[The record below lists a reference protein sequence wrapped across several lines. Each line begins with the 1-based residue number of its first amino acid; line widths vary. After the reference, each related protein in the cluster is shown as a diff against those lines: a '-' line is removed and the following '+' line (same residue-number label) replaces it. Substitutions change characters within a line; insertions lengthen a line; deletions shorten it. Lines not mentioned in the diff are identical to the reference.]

1 MKFLELCAGIGGFR
15 QALENLGC
23 ECVGWSEIDK
33 YAIKLY
39 SAWYND
45 NCNFGDVTKI
55 NAETLPD
62 FDLLVGGFPCQAFSI
77 AGKRMGFDDTRGTIF
92 FDFARIMKAKKPKF
106 AIFENVKGL
115 LNHDGGKTYETILQ
129 TLNELGYDAQWGIL
143 NTKFHGLPQN
153 RERVYIVANLRERSS
168 TKILFERGDGITDK
182 VERTEQSIIGDYYTE
197 NGKTHQWGGVIGDES
212 IAPCLMASEYKSPRI
227 VKIGS
232 RELDIV
238 GNYYTKS
245 GKTHQRMEIHA
256 ESGVMSCLAAT
267 DYKQPRMIKIGDID
281 GLNTQYSR
289 VYDSE
294 GVSTTINAQ
303 GGGLG
308 AKTGLYKVGAID
320 GVFRLK
326 QGNRVY
332 GVNGKA
338 RTICA
343 EGGGYGGYTG
353 LYTNSEQTK
362 VRRLTPKECFRL
374 QGFKDEM
381 VELGYKL
388 GISDTQ
394 LYKMAGNAVS
404 VPVVEWV
411 AQRVLN
417 WDNLRDV
424 GSIQTDSS
432 LSCWE

>member
-55 NAETLPD
+55 EAETLPD

-168 TKILFERGDGITDK
+168 TKILFERGDGLTDK

-212 IAPCLMASEYKSPRI
+212 IAPCLMAGEYKSPRI

-232 RELDIV
+232 I
-238 GNYYTKS
+238 G
-245 GKTHQRMEIHA
+245 GKPCQSDQVYSP
-256 ESGVMSCLAAT
+256 SGVSVTLSAQNGGKGAMTGL
-267 DYKQPRMIKIGDID
+267 YKIGDID

-294 GVSTTINAQ
+294 GISATINAQ

-381 VELGYKL
+381 VDLGYKL

-417 WDNLRDV
+417 WDNLRNV
-424 GSIQTDSS
+424 GSDY
-432 LSCWE
+432 LF

>member
-23 ECVGWSEIDK
+23 ECVGYSEIDK

-45 NCNFGDVTKI
+45 KRNFGDVTKI
-55 NAETLPD
+55 DAEKLPD
-62 FDLLVGGFPCQAFSI
+62 FELLVGGFPCQAFSI
-77 AGKRMGFDDTRGTIF
+77 AGKRGGFDDTRGTIF

-115 LNHDGGKTYETILQ
+115 LNHDGGKTYETMLR
-129 TLNELGYDAQWGIL
+129 TLDELGYDAQWGIL
-143 NTKFHGLPQN
+143 NTRFHGLPQN
-153 RERVYIVANLRERSS
+153 RERVYIVTNLRERSA

-182 VERTEQSIIGDYYTE
+182 MERTESGIIGQFY
-197 NGKTHQWGGVIGDES
+197 NRKGKTHQDLGVIS
-212 IAPCLMASEYKSPRI
+212 SEGHSPALLATTHKNPRI
-227 VKIGS
+227 V
-232 RELDIV
+232 
-238 GNYYTKS
+238 
-245 GKTHQRMEIHA
+245 
-256 ESGVMSCLAAT
+256 
-267 DYKQPRMIKIGDID
+267 KIGDID

-294 GVSTTINAQ
+294 RVSTTINAQ

-308 AKTGLYKVGAID
+308 AKTGLYNAGD
-320 GVFRLK
+320 
-326 QGNRVY
+326 
-332 GVNGKA
+332 
-338 RTICA
+338 
-343 EGGGYGGYTG
+343 
-353 LYTNSEQTK
+353 K

-388 GISDTQ
+388 GISETQ

-411 AQRVLN
+411 AQKVLN
-417 WDNLRDV
+417 WDNLRNA
-424 GSIQTDSS
+424 DSDY
-432 LSCWE
+432 LF

>member
-23 ECVGWSEIDK
+23 ECVGYSEIDK
-33 YAIKLY
+33 HAIKLY

-45 NCNFGDVTKI
+45 KRNFGDVTKI
-55 NAETLPD
+55 EAEKLPD
-62 FDLLVGGFPCQAFSI
+62 FELLVGGFPCQAFSI
-77 AGKRMGFDDTRGTIF
+77 AGKRGGFDDTRGTIF

-115 LNHDGGKTYETILQ
+115 LNHDGGKTYETMLR
-129 TLNELGYDAQWGIL
+129 TLDELGYDAQWGIL
-143 NTKFHGLPQN
+143 NTRFHGLPQN

-168 TKILFERGDGITDK
+168 TKILFERGDDITDK
-182 VERTEQSIIGDYYTE
+182 VARTQQSIIG
-197 NGKTHQWGGVIGDES
+197 
-212 IAPCLMASEYKSPRI
+212 
-227 VKIGS
+227 
-232 RELDIV
+232 
-238 GNYYTKS
+238 NYHTKS
-245 GKTHQRMEIHA
+245 GKTHQR
-256 ESGVMSCLAAT
+256 SGVLNENSIAPCLT
-267 DYKQPRMIKIGDID
+267 VSDCKEPRIVKIGSIGGKPCQSDQVYSPSGVSVTLSAQNGGKGAMTGLYKIDDID

-289 VYDSE
+289 VYDSK
-294 GVSTTINAQ
+294 GVSTTLNAQ

-308 AKTGLYKVGAID
+308 AKTGLYSAGD
-320 GVFRLK
+320 
-326 QGNRVY
+326 
-332 GVNGKA
+332 
-338 RTICA
+338 
-343 EGGGYGGYTG
+343 
-353 LYTNSEQTK
+353 K

-417 WDNLRDV
+417 WDNLRNA
-424 GSIQTDSS
+424 DSDY
-432 LSCWE
+432 LF

>member
-23 ECVGWSEIDK
+23 ECVGYSEIDK
-33 YAIKLY
+33 HAIKLY

-45 NCNFGDVTKI
+45 ECNFGDITKI
-55 NAETLPD
+55 EAEKLPD
-62 FDLLVGGFPCQAFSI
+62 FELLAGGFPCQAFSV
-77 AGKRMGFDDTRGTIF
+77 AGKRLGFDDTRGTIF
-92 FDFARIMKAKKPKF
+92 FDFARIMKIKKPKF

-115 LNHDGGKTYETILQ
+115 LNHDGGKTYETMLR
-129 TLNELGYDAQWGIL
+129 TLNEIGYDVQWGIL
-143 NTKFHGLPQN
+143 NTRFHGLPQN

-168 TKILFERGDGITDK
+168 TKILFERGNDSADK
-182 VERTEQSIIGDYYTE
+182 MERTENGIIGQFY
-197 NGKTHQWGGVIGDES
+197 NRKGKTHQDLGVIS
-212 IAPCLMASEYKSPRI
+212 SEGHSPALLATTHKNPRI
-227 VKIGS
+227 V
-232 RELDIV
+232 
-238 GNYYTKS
+238 
-245 GKTHQRMEIHA
+245 
-256 ESGVMSCLAAT
+256 
-267 DYKQPRMIKIGDID
+267 KIGDID

-308 AKTGLYKVGAID
+308 AKTGLYNVGD
-320 GVFRLK
+320 
-326 QGNRVY
+326 
-332 GVNGKA
+332 
-338 RTICA
+338 
-343 EGGGYGGYTG
+343 
-353 LYTNSEQTK
+353 K

-388 GISDTQ
+388 CISDTQ

-417 WDNLRDV
+417 WDNLRNV
-424 GSIQTDSS
+424 GSDY
-432 LSCWE
+432 LF

>member
-23 ECVGWSEIDK
+23 ECVGYSEIDK
-33 YAIKLY
+33 HAIKLY

-45 NCNFGDVTKI
+45 ECNFGDITKI
-55 NAETLPD
+55 EAEKLPD
-62 FDLLVGGFPCQAFSI
+62 FELLVGGFPCQAFSV
-77 AGKRMGFDDTRGTIF
+77 AGKRGGFNDTRGTIF

-115 LNHDGGKTYETILQ
+115 LNHDGGKTYETMLR
-129 TLNELGYDAQWGIL
+129 TLDELGYNAQWGIL
-143 NTKFHGLPQN
+143 NTRFHGLPQN

-168 TKILFERGDGITDK
+168 TKILFERGNGSADK
-182 VERTEQSIIGDYYTE
+182 VERAENGIIGQFY
-197 NGKTHQWGGVIGDES
+197 NRKGKTHQDLGVIS
-212 IAPCLMASEYKSPRI
+212 SEGHSPALLATTHKNPRI
-227 VKIGS
+227 V
-232 RELDIV
+232 
-238 GNYYTKS
+238 
-245 GKTHQRMEIHA
+245 
-256 ESGVMSCLAAT
+256 
-267 DYKQPRMIKIGDID
+267 KIGDID

-308 AKTGLYKVGAID
+308 AKMGLYNAGD
-320 GVFRLK
+320 
-326 QGNRVY
+326 
-332 GVNGKA
+332 
-338 RTICA
+338 
-343 EGGGYGGYTG
+343 
-353 LYTNSEQTK
+353 K

-417 WDNLRDV
+417 WDNLRD
-424 GSIQTDSS
+424 IDSDY
-432 LSCWE
+432 LF

>member
-1 MKFLELCAGIGGFR
+1 MQLLELCAGIGGFR

-23 ECVGWSEIDK
+23 ECVGYSEIDK

-55 NAETLPD
+55 EAETLPD

-212 IAPCLMASEYKSPRI
+212 IAPCLMTGEYKSPRI

-232 RELDIV
+232 I
-238 GNYYTKS
+238 G
-245 GKTHQRMEIHA
+245 GKPCQ
-256 ESGVMSCLAAT
+256 SDQVYSPNGVSVTLSAQNGGKGAMTGL
-267 DYKQPRMIKIGDID
+267 YKIGDID

-294 GVSTTINAQ
+294 GISATINAQ

-411 AQRVLN
+411 AKRVLN
-417 WDNLRDV
+417 WDNLQNIDT
-424 GSIQTDSS
+424 IQTDN
-432 LSCWE
+432 LLNCWN

>member
-23 ECVGWSEIDK
+23 ECVGYSEIDK
-33 YAIKLY
+33 HAIKLY

-45 NCNFGDVTKI
+45 ECNFGDITKI
-55 NAETLPD
+55 EAEKLPD
-62 FDLLVGGFPCQAFSI
+62 FELLVGGFPCQAFSV
-77 AGKRMGFDDTRGTIF
+77 AGKRGGFNDTRGTIF

-115 LNHDGGKTYETILQ
+115 LNHDGGKTYETMLR
-129 TLNELGYDAQWGIL
+129 TLDELGYDAQWGIL

-182 VERTEQSIIGDYYTE
+182 VERTEQSIIGAMTGLY
-197 NGKTHQWGGVIGDES
+197 
-212 IAPCLMASEYKSPRI
+212 
-227 VKIGS
+227 
-232 RELDIV
+232 
-238 GNYYTKS
+238 
-245 GKTHQRMEIHA
+245 
-256 ESGVMSCLAAT
+256 
-267 DYKQPRMIKIGDID
+267 KIGDID

-294 GVSTTINAQ
+294 GISATINAQ

-417 WDNLRDV
+417 WDNLRNV
-424 GSIQTDSS
+424 GSDY
-432 LSCWE
+432 LF

>member
-23 ECVGWSEIDK
+23 ECVGYSEIDK
-33 YAIKLY
+33 HAIKLY

-45 NCNFGDVTKI
+45 ERNFGDVTKI
-55 NAETLPD
+55 KAEKLPD
-62 FDLLVGGFPCQAFSI
+62 FELLVGGFPCQAFSV
-77 AGKRMGFDDTRGTIF
+77 AGKRGGFNDTRGTIF

-115 LNHDGGKTYETILQ
+115 LNHDGGKTYETMLR
-129 TLNELGYDAQWGIL
+129 TLDELGYNAQWGIL

-168 TKILFERGDGITDK
+168 TKILFERGNDSADK
-182 VERTEQSIIGDYYTE
+182 MERTENGIIGQFY
-197 NGKTHQWGGVIGDES
+197 NRKGKTHQDLGVIS
-212 IAPCLMASEYKSPRI
+212 SEGHSPALLATTHKNPRI
-227 VKIGS
+227 V
-232 RELDIV
+232 
-238 GNYYTKS
+238 
-245 GKTHQRMEIHA
+245 
-256 ESGVMSCLAAT
+256 
-267 DYKQPRMIKIGDID
+267 KIGDID

-308 AKTGLYKVGAID
+308 AKTGLYNAGD
-320 GVFRLK
+320 
-326 QGNRVY
+326 
-332 GVNGKA
+332 
-338 RTICA
+338 
-343 EGGGYGGYTG
+343 
-353 LYTNSEQTK
+353 K

-417 WDNLRDV
+417 WDNLRNV
-424 GSIQTDSS
+424 DSDY
-432 LSCWE
+432 LF

>member
-23 ECVGWSEIDK
+23 ECVGYSEIDK
-33 YAIKLY
+33 HAIKLY

-45 NCNFGDVTKI
+45 ECNFGDITKI
-55 NAETLPD
+55 EAEKLPD
-62 FDLLVGGFPCQAFSI
+62 FELLVGGFPCQAFSV
-77 AGKRMGFDDTRGTIF
+77 AGKRGGFNDTRGTIF

-115 LNHDGGKTYETILQ
+115 LNHDGGKTYETMLR
-129 TLNELGYDAQWGIL
+129 TLDELGYDAQWATL

-168 TKILFERGDGITDK
+168 TKILFERGDDITDK
-182 VERTEQSIIGDYYTE
+182 VERTEQSIIG
-197 NGKTHQWGGVIGDES
+197 
-212 IAPCLMASEYKSPRI
+212 
-227 VKIGS
+227 
-232 RELDIV
+232 
-238 GNYYTKS
+238 NYYTKS
-245 GKTHQRMEIHA
+245 GKAHQR
-256 ESGVMSCLAAT
+256 SGVLNENSIAPCLTAT
-267 DYKQPRMIKIGDID
+267 DYKEPRIVKIGDID

-308 AKTGLYKVGAID
+308 AKTGLYKIGTIENNSLSNRIYSD
-320 GVFRLK
+320 KGVSATLCA
-326 QGNRVY
+326 GN
-332 GVNGKA
+332 N
-338 RTICA
+338 
-343 EGGGYGGYTG
+343 GGGKRVGG
-353 LYTNSEQTK
+353 LYNAGDK

-417 WDNLRDV
+417 WDSLRNV
-424 GSIQTDSS
+424 DSDY
-432 LSCWE
+432 LF

>member
-23 ECVGWSEIDK
+23 ECVGYSEIDK
-33 YAIKLY
+33 HAIKLY

-45 NCNFGDVTKI
+45 ECNFGDITKI
-55 NAETLPD
+55 EAEKLPD
-62 FDLLVGGFPCQAFSI
+62 FELLVGGFPCQAFSV
-77 AGKRMGFDDTRGTIF
+77 AGKRGGFNDTRGTIF

-115 LNHDGGKTYETILQ
+115 LNHDGGKTYETMLR
-129 TLNELGYDAQWGIL
+129 TLDELGYNAQWGIL

-168 TKILFERGDGITDK
+168 TKILFERGNDSSDK
-182 VERTEQSIIGDYYTE
+182 MERTEQSTIGAMTGLY
-197 NGKTHQWGGVIGDES
+197 
-212 IAPCLMASEYKSPRI
+212 
-227 VKIGS
+227 
-232 RELDIV
+232 
-238 GNYYTKS
+238 
-245 GKTHQRMEIHA
+245 
-256 ESGVMSCLAAT
+256 
-267 DYKQPRMIKIGDID
+267 KIGDID

-289 VYDSE
+289 VYDSK

-308 AKTGLYKVGAID
+308 AKTGLYKIGTIGND
-320 GVFRLK
+320 SLSNRIYSDKGVSATLCA
-326 QGNRVY
+326 GN
-332 GVNGKA
+332 N
-338 RTICA
+338 
-343 EGGGYGGYTG
+343 GGGKRMGG
-353 LYTNSEQTK
+353 LYNIGDK

-417 WDNLRDV
+417 WDNLRD
-424 GSIQTDSS
+424 IDSDY
-432 LSCWE
+432 LF

>member
-23 ECVGWSEIDK
+23 ECVGYSEIDK
-33 YAIKLY
+33 HAIKLY

-45 NCNFGDVTKI
+45 ECNFGDITKI
-55 NAETLPD
+55 EAEKLPD
-62 FDLLVGGFPCQAFSI
+62 FELLVGGFPCQAFSV
-77 AGKRMGFDDTRGTIF
+77 AGKRGGFNDTRGTIF

-115 LNHDGGKTYETILQ
+115 LNHDGGKTYETMLR
-129 TLNELGYDAQWGIL
+129 TLDELGYNAQWGIL
-143 NTKFHGLPQN
+143 NTRFHGLPQN

-182 VERTEQSIIGDYYTE
+182 MERTENGIIGQFY
-197 NGKTHQWGGVIGDES
+197 NRKGKTHQDLGVIS
-212 IAPCLMASEYKSPRI
+212 SEGHSPALLATTHKNPRI
-227 VKIGS
+227 V
-232 RELDIV
+232 
-238 GNYYTKS
+238 
-245 GKTHQRMEIHA
+245 
-256 ESGVMSCLAAT
+256 
-267 DYKQPRMIKIGDID
+267 KIGDID

-294 GVSTTINAQ
+294 GVSATLNAQ

-308 AKTGLYKVGAID
+308 AKTGLYNAGD
-320 GVFRLK
+320 
-326 QGNRVY
+326 
-332 GVNGKA
+332 
-338 RTICA
+338 
-343 EGGGYGGYTG
+343 
-353 LYTNSEQTK
+353 K

-411 AQRVLN
+411 AQRVLS
-417 WDNLRDV
+417 WDSLRDV
-424 GSIQTDSS
+424 DSDY
-432 LSCWE
+432 LF

>member
-23 ECVGWSEIDK
+23 ECVGYSEIDK
-33 YAIKLY
+33 HAIKLY

-45 NCNFGDVTKI
+45 ECNFGDITKI
-55 NAETLPD
+55 EAEKLPD
-62 FDLLVGGFPCQAFSI
+62 FELLVGGFPCQAFSV
-77 AGKRMGFDDTRGTIF
+77 AGKRGGFNDTRGTIF

-115 LNHDGGKTYETILQ
+115 LNHDGGKTYETMLR
-129 TLNELGYDAQWGIL
+129 TLDELGYDAQWGIL

-168 TKILFERGDGITDK
+168 TKILFERGNDSADK
-182 VERTEQSIIGDYYTE
+182 MERTENGIIGQFY
-197 NGKTHQWGGVIGDES
+197 NRKGKTHQDLGVIS
-212 IAPCLMASEYKSPRI
+212 SEGHSPALLATTHKNPRI
-227 VKIGS
+227 V
-232 RELDIV
+232 
-238 GNYYTKS
+238 
-245 GKTHQRMEIHA
+245 
-256 ESGVMSCLAAT
+256 
-267 DYKQPRMIKIGDID
+267 KIGDID

-289 VYDSE
+289 VYDSK

-308 AKTGLYKVGAID
+308 AKTGLYKIGTIGND
-320 GVFRLK
+320 SLSNRIYSDKGVSATLCA
-326 QGNRVY
+326 GN
-332 GVNGKA
+332 N
-338 RTICA
+338 
-343 EGGGYGGYTG
+343 GGGKRMGG
-353 LYTNSEQTK
+353 LYNTGDK

-388 GISDTQ
+388 CISDTQ

-417 WDNLRDV
+417 WDSLRNV
-424 GSIQTDSS
+424 GSDY
-432 LSCWE
+432 LF

>member
-23 ECVGWSEIDK
+23 ECVGYSEIDK
-33 YAIKLY
+33 HAIKLY

-45 NCNFGDVTKI
+45 ECNFGDITKI
-55 NAETLPD
+55 EAEKLPD
-62 FDLLVGGFPCQAFSI
+62 FELLVGGFPCQAFSV
-77 AGKRMGFDDTRGTIF
+77 AGKRGGFNDTRGTIF

-115 LNHDGGKTYETILQ
+115 LNHDGGKTYETMLR
-129 TLNELGYDAQWGIL
+129 TLDELGYNAQWGIL

-168 TKILFERGDGITDK
+168 TKILFERGNDSADK
-182 VERTEQSIIGDYYTE
+182 MERTENGIIGQFY
-197 NGKTHQWGGVIGDES
+197 NRKGKTHQDLGVIS
-212 IAPCLMASEYKSPRI
+212 SEGHSPALLATTHKNPRI
-227 VKIGS
+227 V
-232 RELDIV
+232 
-238 GNYYTKS
+238 
-245 GKTHQRMEIHA
+245 
-256 ESGVMSCLAAT
+256 
-267 DYKQPRMIKIGDID
+267 KIGDID

-289 VYDSE
+289 VYDSK

-308 AKTGLYKVGAID
+308 AKTGLYKVGVYIPES
-320 GVFRLK
+320 GNRH
-326 QGNRVY
+326 QGNEIH
-332 GVNGKA
+332 GENS
-338 RTICA
+338 ICA
-343 EGGGYGGYTG
+343 CLKTGGGGKMLSIGGCPP
-353 LYTNSEQTK
+353 K

-417 WDNLRDV
+417 WDNLRNV
-424 GSIQTDSS
+424 GSDY
-432 LSCWE
+432 LF

>member
-23 ECVGWSEIDK
+23 ECVGYSEIDK
-33 YAIKLY
+33 HAIKLY

-45 NCNFGDVTKI
+45 ERNFGDITKI
-55 NAETLPD
+55 EAEKLPD
-62 FDLLVGGFPCQAFSI
+62 FELLVGGFPCQAFSV
-77 AGKRMGFDDTRGTIF
+77 AGKRGGFNDTRGTIF

-115 LNHDGGKTYETILQ
+115 LNHDGGKTYETMLR
-129 TLNELGYDAQWGIL
+129 TLDELGYNAQWGIL

-168 TKILFERGDGITDK
+168 TKILFERGNDSADK
-182 VERTEQSIIGDYYTE
+182 VERTENGIIGQFY
-197 NGKTHQWGGVIGDES
+197 NRKGKTHQDLGVIS
-212 IAPCLMASEYKSPRI
+212 SEGHSPALLATTHKNPRI
-227 VKIGS
+227 V
-232 RELDIV
+232 
-238 GNYYTKS
+238 
-245 GKTHQRMEIHA
+245 
-256 ESGVMSCLAAT
+256 
-267 DYKQPRMIKIGDID
+267 KIGDID

-289 VYDSE
+289 VYDSK

-308 AKTGLYKVGAID
+308 AKTGLYNAGD
-320 GVFRLK
+320 
-326 QGNRVY
+326 
-332 GVNGKA
+332 
-338 RTICA
+338 
-343 EGGGYGGYTG
+343 
-353 LYTNSEQTK
+353 K

-404 VPVVEWV
+404 VSVVEWV

-417 WDNLRDV
+417 WDNLRD
-424 GSIQTDSS
+424 IDSDY
-432 LSCWE
+432 LF

>member
-23 ECVGWSEIDK
+23 ECVGYSEIDK
-33 YAIKLY
+33 HAIKLY

-45 NCNFGDVTKI
+45 ECNFGDITKI
-55 NAETLPD
+55 EAEKLPD
-62 FDLLVGGFPCQAFSI
+62 FELLVGGFPCQAFSI
-77 AGKRMGFDDTRGTIF
+77 AGKRGGFNDTRGTIF

-115 LNHDGGKTYETILQ
+115 LNHDGGKTYETMLR
-129 TLNELGYDAQWGIL
+129 TLDELGYNAQWGIL

-168 TKILFERGDGITDK
+168 TKILFERGNDSADK
-182 VERTEQSIIGDYYTE
+182 VERTENGIIGQFY
-197 NGKTHQWGGVIGDES
+197 NRKGKTHQDLGVIS
-212 IAPCLMASEYKSPRI
+212 SEGHSPALLATTHKNPRI
-227 VKIGS
+227 V
-232 RELDIV
+232 
-238 GNYYTKS
+238 
-245 GKTHQRMEIHA
+245 
-256 ESGVMSCLAAT
+256 
-267 DYKQPRMIKIGDID
+267 KIGDID

-289 VYDSE
+289 VYDSK

-308 AKTGLYKVGAID
+308 AKTGLYKVGVYIPKS
-320 GVFRLK
+320 GKRH
-326 QGNRVY
+326 QGNEIH
-332 GVNGKA
+332 GENS
-338 RTICA
+338 ICA
-343 EGGGYGGYTG
+343 CLKTGGGGKMLSIGGCPP
-353 LYTNSEQTK
+353 K

-417 WDNLRDV
+417 WDNLRD
-424 GSIQTDSS
+424 IDSDY
-432 LSCWE
+432 LF

>member
-23 ECVGWSEIDK
+23 ECVGYSEIDK
-33 YAIKLY
+33 HAIKLY

-45 NCNFGDVTKI
+45 ECNFGDITKI
-55 NAETLPD
+55 EAEKLPD
-62 FDLLVGGFPCQAFSI
+62 FELLVGGFPCQAFSI
-77 AGKRMGFDDTRGTIF
+77 AGKRGGFNDTRGTIF

-115 LNHDGGKTYETILQ
+115 LNHDGGKTYETMLR
-129 TLNELGYDAQWGIL
+129 TLDELGYNAQWGIL

-168 TKILFERGDGITDK
+168 TKILFERGNGSADK
-182 VERTEQSIIGDYYTE
+182 MERTEQSI
-197 NGKTHQWGGVIGDES
+197 IGDES
-212 IAPCLMASEYKSPRI
+212 IAPCLMAGEYKSPRI

-232 RELDIV
+232 I
-238 GNYYTKS
+238 G
-245 GKTHQRMEIHA
+245 GKPCQSDQVYSP
-256 ESGVMSCLAAT
+256 SGVSVTLSAQNGGKGAMTGL
-267 DYKQPRMIKIGDID
+267 YKIGDID

-289 VYDSE
+289 VYVSE
-294 GVSTTINAQ
+294 GVSATLCAGNN
-303 GGGLG
+303 GD
-308 AKTGLYKVGAID
+308 GLYNIAH
-320 GVFRLK
+320 
-326 QGNRVY
+326 
-332 GVNGKA
+332 
-338 RTICA
+338 
-343 EGGGYGGYTG
+343 
-353 LYTNSEQTK
+353 K

-424 GSIQTDSS
+424 GSDY
-432 LSCWE
+432 LF

>member
-23 ECVGWSEIDK
+23 ECVGYSEIDK
-33 YAIKLY
+33 HAIKLY

-45 NCNFGDVTKI
+45 ECNFGDITKI
-55 NAETLPD
+55 EAEKLPD
-62 FDLLVGGFPCQAFSI
+62 FELLVGGFPCQAFSV
-77 AGKRMGFDDTRGTIF
+77 AGKRGGFNDTRGTIF

-115 LNHDGGKTYETILQ
+115 LNHDGGKTYETMLR
-129 TLNELGYDAQWGIL
+129 TLDELGYDAQWGIL

-168 TKILFERGDGITDK
+168 TKILFERGNDSSDK
-182 VERTEQSIIGDYYTE
+182 MERTEQSTIGAMTGLY
-197 NGKTHQWGGVIGDES
+197 
-212 IAPCLMASEYKSPRI
+212 
-227 VKIGS
+227 
-232 RELDIV
+232 
-238 GNYYTKS
+238 
-245 GKTHQRMEIHA
+245 
-256 ESGVMSCLAAT
+256 
-267 DYKQPRMIKIGDID
+267 KIGDID

-289 VYDSE
+289 VYDSK

-308 AKTGLYKVGAID
+308 AKTGLYKIGTIGND
-320 GVFRLK
+320 SLSNRIYSDKGVSATLCA
-326 QGNRVY
+326 GN
-332 GVNGKA
+332 N
-338 RTICA
+338 
-343 EGGGYGGYTG
+343 GGGKRVGG
-353 LYTNSEQTK
+353 LYNIGDK

-388 GISDTQ
+388 CISDTQ

-417 WDNLRDV
+417 WDNLRNA
-424 GSIQTDSS
+424 DSDY
-432 LSCWE
+432 LF

>member
-55 NAETLPD
+55 EAETLPD

-92 FDFARIMKAKKPKF
+92 FDFARIMKTKKPKF

-182 VERTEQSIIGDYYTE
+182 VERTENGIIGQFY
-197 NGKTHQWGGVIGDES
+197 NRKGKTHQDLGVIS
-212 IAPCLMASEYKSPRI
+212 SEGHSPALLATTHKNPRI
-227 VKIGS
+227 V
-232 RELDIV
+232 
-238 GNYYTKS
+238 
-245 GKTHQRMEIHA
+245 
-256 ESGVMSCLAAT
+256 
-267 DYKQPRMIKIGDID
+267 KIGDID

-308 AKTGLYKVGAID
+308 AKTGLYKIGTIGND
-320 GVFRLK
+320 SLSNRIYSDKGVSATLCA
-326 QGNRVY
+326 GN
-332 GVNGKA
+332 N
-338 RTICA
+338 
-343 EGGGYGGYTG
+343 GGGKRVGG
-353 LYTNSEQTK
+353 LYNIEHK

-424 GSIQTDSS
+424 GSDY
-432 LSCWE
+432 LF

>member
-168 TKILFERGDGITDK
+168 TKILFERGDDITDK
-182 VERTEQSIIGDYYTE
+182 VERTKQSIIGDYYTE

-212 IAPCLMASEYKSPRI
+212 IAPCLMAGEYKSPRI

-232 RELDIV
+232 I
-238 GNYYTKS
+238 G
-245 GKTHQRMEIHA
+245 GKPCQSDQVYSP
-256 ESGVMSCLAAT
+256 SGVSVTLSAQNGGKGAMTGL
-267 DYKQPRMIKIGDID
+267 YKIGDID

-294 GVSTTINAQ
+294 GISATINAQ

-381 VELGYKL
+381 VDLGYKL

-417 WDNLRDV
+417 WDNLQNVDT
-424 GSIQTDSS
+424 IQNDN
-432 LSCWE
+432 LLGCWN

>member
-92 FDFARIMKAKKPKF
+92 FDFARIMKVKKPKF

-197 NGKTHQWGGVIGDES
+197 NGKTHQWGGVISDES
-212 IAPCLMASEYKSPRI
+212 IAPCLMAGKYKSPRI

-232 RELDIV
+232 I
-238 GNYYTKS
+238 G
-245 GKTHQRMEIHA
+245 GKPCQSDQVYSP
-256 ESGVMSCLAAT
+256 SGVSVTLSAQNGGKGAMTGL
-267 DYKQPRMIKIGDID
+267 YKIGEID

-294 GVSTTINAQ
+294 GISATINAQ

-332 GVNGKA
+332 DVNGKA

-411 AQRVLN
+411 AKRVLN
-417 WDNLRDV
+417 WDNLQSVDA
-424 GSIQTDSS
+424 IQTDNL
-432 LSCWE
+432 LSCWN

>member
-23 ECVGWSEIDK
+23 ECVGYSEIDK
-33 YAIKLY
+33 HAIKLY
-39 SAWYND
+39 SHFYND
-45 NCNFGDVTKI
+45 FNNLGDVTKI
-55 NAETLPD
+55 NADDLPD
-62 FDLLVGGFPCQAFSI
+62 FDILVGGFPCQAFSV
-77 AGKRMGFDDTRGTIF
+77 AGKRGGFNDTRGTIF

-115 LNHDGGKTYETILQ
+115 LNHDGGKTYETMLR
-129 TLNELGYDAQWGIL
+129 TLDELGYNAQWGIL
-143 NTKFHGLPQN
+143 NTRFHGLPQN

-168 TKILFERGDGITDK
+168 TKILFERGNGSADK
-182 VERTEQSIIGDYYTE
+182 VEGTENVIIGQFY
-197 NGKTHQWGGVIGDES
+197 NRKGKTHQDLGVIS
-212 IAPCLMASEYKSPRI
+212 SEGHSPALLATTHKNPRI
-227 VKIGS
+227 V
-232 RELDIV
+232 
-238 GNYYTKS
+238 
-245 GKTHQRMEIHA
+245 
-256 ESGVMSCLAAT
+256 
-267 DYKQPRMIKIGDID
+267 KIGDID

-308 AKTGLYKVGAID
+308 AKTGLY
-320 GVFRLK
+320 
-326 QGNRVY
+326 N
-332 GVNGKA
+332 VN
-338 RTICA
+338 
-343 EGGGYGGYTG
+343 
-353 LYTNSEQTK
+353 NS

-417 WDNLRDV
+417 WDNLRD
-424 GSIQTDSS
+424 IDSDY
-432 LSCWE
+432 LF

>member
-23 ECVGWSEIDK
+23 ECVGYSEIDK
-33 YAIKLY
+33 HAIKLY

-45 NCNFGDVTKI
+45 ECNFGDITKI
-55 NAETLPD
+55 EAEKLPD
-62 FDLLVGGFPCQAFSI
+62 FELLVGGFPCQAFSV
-77 AGKRMGFDDTRGTIF
+77 AGKRGGFNDTRGTIF

-115 LNHDGGKTYETILQ
+115 LNHDGGKTYETMLR
-129 TLNELGYDAQWGIL
+129 TLDELGYDAQWGIL

-168 TKILFERGDGITDK
+168 TKILFERGNDSADK
-182 VERTEQSIIGDYYTE
+182 VERTKNGIIGQFY
-197 NGKTHQWGGVIGDES
+197 NRKGKTHQDLGVIS
-212 IAPCLMASEYKSPRI
+212 SEGHSPALLATTHKNPRI
-227 VKIGS
+227 V
-232 RELDIV
+232 
-238 GNYYTKS
+238 
-245 GKTHQRMEIHA
+245 
-256 ESGVMSCLAAT
+256 
-267 DYKQPRMIKIGDID
+267 KIGDID

-289 VYDSE
+289 VYDSK
-294 GVSTTINAQ
+294 GVSATLNAQ

-308 AKTGLYKVGAID
+308 AKTGLYS
-320 GVFRLK
+320 
-326 QGNRVY
+326 
-332 GVNGKA
+332 
-338 RTICA
+338 
-343 EGGGYGGYTG
+343 TG
-353 LYTNSEQTK
+353 DK

-411 AQRVLN
+411 AQRVLS
-417 WDNLRDV
+417 WDSLRNV
-424 GSIQTDSS
+424 GSDY
-432 LSCWE
+432 LF

>member
-15 QALENLGC
+15 VALENLGC
-23 ECVGWSEIDK
+23 ECVGYSEIDK
-33 YAIKLY
+33 HAIKLY
-39 SAWYND
+39 SAFFND
-45 NCNFGDVTKI
+45 ERNLGDVTKI
-55 NAETLPD
+55 EAEKLPD
-62 FDLLVGGFPCQAFSI
+62 FDILVGGFPCQAFSV
-77 AGKRMGFDDTRGTIF
+77 AGKRGGFNDTRGTIF

-106 AIFENVKGL
+106 VIFENVKGL
-115 LNHDGGKTYETILQ
+115 LSHDGGKTYETMLR
-129 TLNELGYDAQWGIL
+129 TLDELGYDAQWGIL
-143 NTKFHGLPQN
+143 NTRFHGLPQN

-182 VERTEQSIIGDYYTE
+182 VENKLKVSDFVGRYYTQT
-197 NGKTHQWGGVIGDES
+197 NKSHQRHGVLSDIG
-212 IAPCLMASEYKSPRI
+212 IAPCL
-227 VKIGS
+227 
-232 RELDIV
+232 
-238 GNYYTKS
+238 T
-245 GKTHQRMEIHA
+245 
-256 ESGVMSCLAAT
+256 AT
-267 DYKQPRMIKIGDID
+267 DYKEPRIVKIGDID

-308 AKTGLYKVGAID
+308 AKTGLY
-320 GVFRLK
+320 
-326 QGNRVY
+326 N
-332 GVNGKA
+332 VN
-338 RTICA
+338 
-343 EGGGYGGYTG
+343 
-353 LYTNSEQTK
+353 NS

-388 GISDTQ
+388 EISDTQ

-417 WDNLRDV
+417 WDNLRNA
-424 GSIQTDSS
+424 DSDY
-432 LSCWE
+432 LF

>member
-23 ECVGWSEIDK
+23 ECVGYSEIDK
-33 YAIKLY
+33 HAIKLY

-45 NCNFGDVTKI
+45 ECNFGDITKI
-55 NAETLPD
+55 EAEKLPD
-62 FDLLVGGFPCQAFSI
+62 FELLVGGFPCQAFSV
-77 AGKRMGFDDTRGTIF
+77 AGKRGGFNDTRGTIF

-115 LNHDGGKTYETILQ
+115 LNHDGGKTYETMLR
-129 TLNELGYDAQWGIL
+129 TLDELGYNAQWGIL
-143 NTKFHGLPQN
+143 NTRFHGLPQN

-168 TKILFERGDGITDK
+168 TKILFERGDDITDK
-182 VERTEQSIIGDYYTE
+182 VERTELGFIGNYHTKS
-197 NGKTHQWGGVIGDES
+197 GIAHQRSGVLSEDS
-212 IAPCLMASEYKSPRI
+212 VAPCLNASDYKEPRI
-227 VKIGS
+227 V
-232 RELDIV
+232 
-238 GNYYTKS
+238 
-245 GKTHQRMEIHA
+245 
-256 ESGVMSCLAAT
+256 
-267 DYKQPRMIKIGDID
+267 KIGDID

-308 AKTGLYKVGAID
+308 AKTGLY
-320 GVFRLK
+320 
-326 QGNRVY
+326 N
-332 GVNGKA
+332 
-338 RTICA
+338 
-343 EGGGYGGYTG
+343 TG
-353 LYTNSEQTK
+353 DK

-381 VELGYKL
+381 VELGYRL

-417 WDNLRDV
+417 WDSLRDV
-424 GSIQTDSS
+424 DSDY
-432 LSCWE
+432 LF

>member
-23 ECVGWSEIDK
+23 ECVGYSEIDK
-33 YAIKLY
+33 HAIKLY

-45 NCNFGDVTKI
+45 ECNFGDITKI
-55 NAETLPD
+55 EAEKLPD
-62 FDLLVGGFPCQAFSI
+62 FELLVGGFPCQAFSV
-77 AGKRMGFDDTRGTIF
+77 AGKRGGFNDTRGTIF

-115 LNHDGGKTYETILQ
+115 LNHDGGKTYETMLR
-129 TLNELGYDAQWGIL
+129 TLDELGYNAQWGIL

-168 TKILFERGDGITDK
+168 TKILFERGNDSADK
-182 VERTEQSIIGDYYTE
+182 VERTENGIIGQFY
-197 NGKTHQWGGVIGDES
+197 NRKGKTHQDLGVIS
-212 IAPCLMASEYKSPRI
+212 SEGHSPALLATTHKNPRI
-227 VKIGS
+227 V
-232 RELDIV
+232 
-238 GNYYTKS
+238 
-245 GKTHQRMEIHA
+245 
-256 ESGVMSCLAAT
+256 
-267 DYKQPRMIKIGDID
+267 KIGDID

-417 WDNLRDV
+417 WDNLRNV
-424 GSIQTDSS
+424 GSDY
-432 LSCWE
+432 LF

>member
-23 ECVGWSEIDK
+23 ECVGYSEIDK
-33 YAIKLY
+33 HAIKLY

-45 NCNFGDVTKI
+45 ECNFGDITKI
-55 NAETLPD
+55 EAEKLPD
-62 FDLLVGGFPCQAFSI
+62 FELLVGGFPCQAFSV
-77 AGKRMGFDDTRGTIF
+77 AGKRGGFNDTRGTIF

-115 LNHDGGKTYETILQ
+115 LNHDGGKTYETMLR
-129 TLNELGYDAQWGIL
+129 TLDELGYDAQWGIL

-168 TKILFERGDGITDK
+168 TKILFERGNDSSDK
-182 VERTEQSIIGDYYTE
+182 MERTENGIIGQFY
-197 NGKTHQWGGVIGDES
+197 NRKGKTHQDLGVIS
-212 IAPCLMASEYKSPRI
+212 SEGHSPALLATTHKNPRI
-227 VKIGS
+227 V
-232 RELDIV
+232 
-238 GNYYTKS
+238 
-245 GKTHQRMEIHA
+245 
-256 ESGVMSCLAAT
+256 
-267 DYKQPRMIKIGDID
+267 KIGDID

-308 AKTGLYKVGAID
+308 AKTGLYNAGD
-320 GVFRLK
+320 
-326 QGNRVY
+326 
-332 GVNGKA
+332 
-338 RTICA
+338 
-343 EGGGYGGYTG
+343 
-353 LYTNSEQTK
+353 K

-417 WDNLRDV
+417 WDNLRNV
-424 GSIQTDSS
+424 GSDY
-432 LSCWE
+432 LF

>member
-23 ECVGWSEIDK
+23 ECVGYSEIDK
-33 YAIKLY
+33 HAIKLY

-45 NCNFGDVTKI
+45 ECNFGDITKI
-55 NAETLPD
+55 EAEKLPD
-62 FDLLVGGFPCQAFSI
+62 FELLVGGFPCQAFSI
-77 AGKRMGFDDTRGTIF
+77 AGKRGGFNDTRGTIF

-115 LNHDGGKTYETILQ
+115 LNHDGGKTYETMLR
-129 TLNELGYDAQWGIL
+129 TLDELGYNAQWGIL

-168 TKILFERGDGITDK
+168 AKILFERGNDSADK
-182 VERTEQSIIGDYYTE
+182 MERTENGIIGQFY
-197 NGKTHQWGGVIGDES
+197 NRKGKTHQDLGVISSDGQS
-212 IAPCLMASEYKSPRI
+212 PALLATTHKNPRI
-227 VKIGS
+227 V
-232 RELDIV
+232 
-238 GNYYTKS
+238 
-245 GKTHQRMEIHA
+245 
-256 ESGVMSCLAAT
+256 
-267 DYKQPRMIKIGDID
+267 KIGDID

-294 GVSTTINAQ
+294 GVSTTLNAQ

-308 AKTGLYKVGAID
+308 AKTGLYNAGD
-320 GVFRLK
+320 
-326 QGNRVY
+326 
-332 GVNGKA
+332 
-338 RTICA
+338 
-343 EGGGYGGYTG
+343 
-353 LYTNSEQTK
+353 K

-417 WDNLRDV
+417 WDNLRNV
-424 GSIQTDSS
+424 GSDY
-432 LSCWE
+432 LF

>member
-23 ECVGWSEIDK
+23 ECVGYSEIDK
-33 YAIKLY
+33 HAIKLY

-45 NCNFGDVTKI
+45 ECNFGDITKI
-55 NAETLPD
+55 EAEKLPD
-62 FDLLVGGFPCQAFSI
+62 FELLVGGFPCQAFSA
-77 AGKRMGFDDTRGTIF
+77 AGKRGGFNDTRGTIF

-115 LNHDGGKTYETILQ
+115 LNHDGGKTYETMLR
-129 TLNELGYDAQWGIL
+129 TLDELGYNAQWGIL

-182 VERTEQSIIGDYYTE
+182 VERTEQSIIGAMTGLY
-197 NGKTHQWGGVIGDES
+197 
-212 IAPCLMASEYKSPRI
+212 
-227 VKIGS
+227 
-232 RELDIV
+232 
-238 GNYYTKS
+238 
-245 GKTHQRMEIHA
+245 
-256 ESGVMSCLAAT
+256 
-267 DYKQPRMIKIGDID
+267 KIGDID

-294 GVSTTINAQ
+294 GVSATLNAQ

-308 AKTGLYKVGAID
+308 AKTGLYNAGD
-320 GVFRLK
+320 
-326 QGNRVY
+326 
-332 GVNGKA
+332 
-338 RTICA
+338 
-343 EGGGYGGYTG
+343 
-353 LYTNSEQTK
+353 K

-417 WDNLRDV
+417 WDSLRNV
-424 GSIQTDSS
+424 GSDY
-432 LSCWE
+432 LF

>member
-55 NAETLPD
+55 EAETLPD

-92 FDFARIMKAKKPKF
+92 FDFARIMKVKKPKF

-212 IAPCLMASEYKSPRI
+212 IAPCLMAGEYKSPRI

-232 RELDIV
+232 I
-238 GNYYTKS
+238 G
-245 GKTHQRMEIHA
+245 GKPCQSDQVYSP
-256 ESGVMSCLAAT
+256 SGVSVTLSAQNGGKGAMTGL
-267 DYKQPRMIKIGDID
+267 YKIGDID

-294 GVSTTINAQ
+294 GISATINAQ

-308 AKTGLYKVGAID
+308 AKTGLYNI
-320 GVFRLK
+320 
-326 QGNRVY
+326 
-332 GVNGKA
+332 
-338 RTICA
+338 
-343 EGGGYGGYTG
+343 EH
-353 LYTNSEQTK
+353 K

-381 VELGYKL
+381 VDLGYKL

-411 AQRVLN
+411 AKRVLD
-417 WDNLRDV
+417 WDNLQNIDT
-424 GSIQTDSS
+424 IQNDN
-432 LSCWE
+432 LLGYWN

>member
-15 QALENLGC
+15 QGLENLGC
-23 ECVGWSEIDK
+23 ECVGYSEIDK
-33 YAIKLY
+33 HAIKLY

-45 NCNFGDVTKI
+45 ECNFGDITKI
-55 NAETLPD
+55 EAEKLPD
-62 FDLLVGGFPCQAFSI
+62 FELLVGGFPCQAFSI
-77 AGKRMGFDDTRGTIF
+77 AGKRGGFNDTRGTIF

-115 LNHDGGKTYETILQ
+115 LNHDGGKTYETMLR
-129 TLNELGYDAQWGIL
+129 TLDELGYNAQWGIL

-168 TKILFERGDGITDK
+168 TKILFERGNDSADK
-182 VERTEQSIIGDYYTE
+182 VERTENGIIGQFY
-197 NGKTHQWGGVIGDES
+197 NRKGKTHQDLGVIS
-212 IAPCLMASEYKSPRI
+212 SEGHSPALLATTHKNPRI
-227 VKIGS
+227 V
-232 RELDIV
+232 
-238 GNYYTKS
+238 
-245 GKTHQRMEIHA
+245 
-256 ESGVMSCLAAT
+256 
-267 DYKQPRMIKIGDID
+267 KIGDID

-308 AKTGLYKVGAID
+308 AKTGLYKVGVYIPKS
-320 GVFRLK
+320 GKRH
-326 QGNRVY
+326 QGNEIH
-332 GVNGKA
+332 GENS
-338 RTICA
+338 ICA
-343 EGGGYGGYTG
+343 CLKTGGGSKMLSIGGCPP
-353 LYTNSEQTK
+353 K

-417 WDNLRDV
+417 WDNLRNV
-424 GSIQTDSS
+424 GSDY
-432 LSCWE
+432 LF

>member
-23 ECVGWSEIDK
+23 ECVGYSEIDK

-45 NCNFGDVTKI
+45 DCNFGDVTKI
-55 NAETLPD
+55 EAETLPD

-212 IAPCLMASEYKSPRI
+212 IAPCLMAGEYKSPRI

-232 RELDIV
+232 I
-238 GNYYTKS
+238 G
-245 GKTHQRMEIHA
+245 GKPCQSDQVYSP
-256 ESGVMSCLAAT
+256 SGVSVTLSAQNGGKGAMTGL
-267 DYKQPRMIKIGDID
+267 YKIGDID

-294 GVSTTINAQ
+294 GISATINAQ

-308 AKTGLYKVGAID
+308 AKTGLYNI
-320 GVFRLK
+320 
-326 QGNRVY
+326 
-332 GVNGKA
+332 
-338 RTICA
+338 
-343 EGGGYGGYTG
+343 EH
-353 LYTNSEQTK
+353 K

-381 VELGYKL
+381 VELGYSI

-417 WDNLRDV
+417 WDNLQSVDT
-424 GSIQTDSS
+424 IQNDN
-432 LSCWE
+432 LLGCWN